1 MTFKEA
7 LDYLYGFVDF
17 EQQPGAAPERMDL
30 AGISAL
36 TAALNNPERRW
47 KSVHVAGTKGK
58 GSTAAMIAAI
68 VRESG
73 YRVGLYT
80 SPHLVSLRERI
91 QIDGEPISEPE
102 FTKLVERARPAI
114 DGIRLCKGDMGS
126 FFDVLTA
133 LSFMYFKECAV
144 DLAVV
149 ECGLGGRLDSTNVI
163 HPLVC
168 AITPIGLDHTDRL
181 GETVAQIARE
191 KSGIVKDRA
200 CTVTAVQTEEASKV
214 IREACRIRSSPL
226 VEVGTD
232 VRYALKEEA
241 IGRQVVDIE
250 TAGGQYRDITL
261 PLSGAYQAGNAAV
274 AVAVSEALTERGMAI
289 TRSAVRSGLSAVRIP
304 GRMQVLQERPWVV
317 LDCAHN
323 VLAAENL
330 TNSMRNLFPAR
341 RVIAVLSTHRDKA
354 VGALCSVIAR
364 YADEVVVPERS
375 VMRNRQAD
383 PGEMV
388 ETLRN
393 CGTQARTAPSVA
405 VAIKNSMCSA
415 KPEDLVLLTGCF
427 ALVGEALEV
436 LYELEPE
443 ETRSR

>member
-1 MTFKEA
+1 MTYKEA

-30 AGISAL
+30 AGIGAL
-36 TAALNNPERRW
+36 TKALGHPERRW

-58 GSTAAMIAAI
+58 GSTAAMVAAI

-91 QIDGEPISEPE
+91 QVDGVPISETE
-102 FTKLVERARPAI
+102 FAELAEGARPAI
-114 DGIRLCKGDMGS
+114 EGIRPGEEGMGT
-126 FFDVLTA
+126 FFDILTA
-133 LSFMYFKECAV
+133 LSFVYFKERRI
-144 DLAVV
+144 DLAVI

-181 GETVAQIARE
+181 GGTIAEIARE
-191 KSGIVKDRA
+191 KAGIVKNGV
-200 CTVTAVQTEEASKV
+200 CTITAAQTREASEV
-214 IREACRIRSSPL
+214 IREACRLRSSPL
-226 VEVGTD
+226 VEVGVD
-232 VRYALKEEA
+232 VRYACKEEA

-250 TAGGQYRDITL
+250 TAGRLYEGLTL
-261 PLSGAYQAGNAAV
+261 PLSGAYQAGNAATAVGV
-274 AVAVSEALTERGMAI
+274 AEALAQRGMEI
-289 TRSAVRSGLSAVRIP
+289 TRRGVRRGLSTVQLP
-304 GRMQVLQERPWVV
+304 GRIQVLQDRPWVV
-317 LDCAHN
+317 LDGAHN

-330 TNSMRNLFPAR
+330 TDSLRRLFPAR
-341 RVIAVLSTHRDKA
+341 RVIVVLSAHRDKA
-354 VGALCSVIAR
+354 VGDLCSVIAR
-364 YADEVVVPERS
+364 YADEVFVPQRR
-375 VMRNRQAD
+375 VMRSRQAD
-383 PGEMV
+383 TWEVAEAIG
-388 ETLRN
+388 N
-393 CGTQARTAPSVA
+393 CGTPARTAPSVA
-405 VAIKNSMCSA
+405 TAIAEASA
-415 KPEDLVLLTGCF
+415 MAQPDDLVLVTGCF

>member
-1 MTFKEA
+1 MTYKEA

-30 AGISAL
+30 AGIGAL
-36 TAALNNPERRW
+36 TKALGHPERQW

-91 QIDGEPISEPE
+91 QVDGAPISEAE
-102 FTKLVERARPAI
+102 FAELVERARPAI
-114 DGIRLCKGDMGS
+114 EGVRLRKEGMGT

-133 LSFMYFKECAV
+133 LSFVYFKERRI
-144 DLAVV
+144 DLAVI

-181 GETVAQIARE
+181 GETIAEIARE
-191 KSGIVKDRA
+191 KAGIVKDGA
-200 CTVTAVQTEEASKV
+200 CTIAAAQTREASEV
-214 IREACRIRSSPL
+214 IREACRLRSSPL
-226 VEVGTD
+226 VEVGVD
-232 VRYALKEEA
+232 VRYARKEESV
-241 IGRQVVDIE
+241 GRQVVDIE
-250 TAGGQYRDITL
+250 TARGRYEDLTL
-261 PLSGAYQAGNAAV
+261 PLSGAYQAGNAAMAVGV
-274 AVAVSEALTERGMAI
+274 AEALAERGMEI
-289 TRSAVRSGLSAVRIP
+289 TRRGVRRGLSAVRLP
-304 GRMQVLQERPWVV
+304 GRMQVLQDRPWVV
-317 LDCAHN
+317 LDGAHN
-323 VLAAENL
+323 VLAAESL
-330 TNSMRNLFPAR
+330 VGSLRSVFPAR
-341 RVIAVLSTHRDKA
+341 RAIVVLSAHRDKA

-364 YADEVVVPERS
+364 YADEVFVPERR
-375 VMRNRQAD
+375 VLRNRQAA
-383 PGEMV
+383 PREV
-388 ETLRN
+388 AEAIRSR
-393 CGTQARTAPSVA
+393 GTPARTTPSVEA
-405 VAIKNSMCSA
+405 AIAESMRRA
-415 KPEDLVLLTGCF
+415 EKVDLVLVTGCF

-436 LYELEPE
+436 LWELEPE

>member
-1 MTFKEA
+1 MTYKEA

-30 AGISAL
+30 AGIGAL
-36 TAALNNPERRW
+36 TKALGHPERLW

-91 QIDGEPISEPE
+91 QVDGAPISEPE
-102 FTKLVERARPAI
+102 FAELVERARPAI
-114 DGIRLCKGDMGS
+114 ERVRLRKGDMGS

-133 LSFMYFKECAV
+133 LSFVYFKERRI
-144 DLAVV
+144 DLAVI

-181 GETVAQIARE
+181 GETIAEIARE
-191 KSGIVKDRA
+191 KAGIVKDGA
-200 CTVTAVQTEEASKV
+200 CTITAAQTREASEV
-214 IREACRIRSSPL
+214 IREACRLRSSPL
-226 VEVGTD
+226 VEVGVD
-232 VRYALKEEA
+232 VRYARKEETV
-241 IGRQVVDIE
+241 GRQVVDID
-250 TAGGQYRDITL
+250 TAAGRYEDIRL
-261 PLSGAYQAGNAAV
+261 PLSGAYQAGNAATAVGV
-274 AVAVSEALTERGMAI
+274 AEALAERGMEV
-289 TRSAVRSGLSAVRIP
+289 TRRAVQRGLSTVRLP
-304 GRMQVLQERPWVV
+304 GRMQVLQDRPWVV
-317 LDCAHN
+317 LDGAHN

-330 TNSMRNLFPAR
+330 VDSLRGVFPAR
-341 RVIAVLSTHRDKA
+341 RVIVVLSVHRDKA
-354 VGALCSVIAR
+354 VGALCSAIAR
-364 YADEVVVPERS
+364 YADEVLVPERQ
-375 VMRNRQAD
+375 VLRNRQAA
-383 PGEMV
+383 PREVAEAIGSCL
-388 ETLRN
+388 TP
-393 CGTQARTAPSVA
+393 ARTASSVA
-405 VAIKNSMCSA
+405 AAIAESMRRA
-415 KPEDLVLLTGCF
+415 EPEDLVLVTGCF

-436 LYELEPE
+436 LCELEPE